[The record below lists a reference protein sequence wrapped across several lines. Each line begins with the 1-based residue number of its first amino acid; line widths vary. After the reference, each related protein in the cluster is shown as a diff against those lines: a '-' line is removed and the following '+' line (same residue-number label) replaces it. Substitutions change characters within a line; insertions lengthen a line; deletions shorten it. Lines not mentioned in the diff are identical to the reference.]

1 MQYLN
6 ARPLIC
12 SYPGKLTLAHPS
24 ELARKM
30 REGTIDV
37 ALVPVYEALNRP
49 GWPIADNV
57 AIAAWGPVYSVYLA
71 SRVPIEKMTRV
82 VLDPAS
88 VTSVNLVRCILEE
101 FYGISPEYLA
111 APEREDDSRL
121 LIGNHAIEF
130 RQRERDRWIYYDLGE
145 EWRKFTGLPFVFAVW
160 LIGLAVSEPQLVAD
174 ELRLLKIL
182 GLSRIETICASLD
195 PSRQDFCREYL
206 TRYIRFDLGEF
217 EKEGLGRFRELL
229 VRRGQLTASSRPLWF
244 V

>member
-12 SYPGKLTLAHPS
+12 DYPGKIILAHPS

-30 REGTIDV
+30 REGAIDV
-37 ALVPVYEALNRP
+37 ALVPVYEALNQP
-49 GWPIADNV
+49 GWPIADNI
-57 AIAAWGPVYSVYLA
+57 AIAAWGSVYSVYLA
-71 SRVPIEKMTRV
+71 GRLPIEKTTRV

-88 VTSVNLVRCILEE
+88 LTSVNLLRCILEE
-101 FYGISPEYLA
+101 FYGLAPEYLA
-111 APEREDDSRL
+111 APAQEDDARL
-121 LIGNHAIEF
+121 LIGNQAIEF
-130 RQRERDRWIYYDLGE
+130 REQERDRWIFYDLGE

-160 LIGLAVSEPQLVAD
+160 LMGLAVKKPRIVAD
-174 ELRLLKIL
+174 ELRLLKVC

-195 PSRQDFCREYL
+195 PGRREFCREYL

-217 EKEGLGRFRELL
+217 EKQGLERFREIL
-229 VRRGQLTASSRPLWF
+229 VQRGKLAASSRSLKF